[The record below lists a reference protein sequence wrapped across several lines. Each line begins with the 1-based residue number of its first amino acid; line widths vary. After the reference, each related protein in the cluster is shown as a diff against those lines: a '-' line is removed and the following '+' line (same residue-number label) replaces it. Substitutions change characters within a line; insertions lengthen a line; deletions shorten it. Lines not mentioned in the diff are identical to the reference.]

1 MDEFYASTPESSPEK
16 KSPEDPPEVVELPD
30 SPPIPDKPTGAMA
43 KSSGSKGQ
51 SKVLPDLVPLFEVQA
66 GSLYGERGQV
76 DHLPDEMVPGVKGNL
91 EPKEKKQKDIR
102 AFFENSPTASPK
114 PKIRSPSPE
123 VMLVDAPRR
132 SISLIDLTKGKKG
145 PSPNRKEKSSAK
157 KRKSNTSDDVV
168 IVKKLPRQEL
178 RTQKVS
184 STTSNDDKQSRS
196 VRVGN
201 IADGSKEGKSS
212 LTSSEIKSLLDVEVT
227 HMPDNKRKPRLDR
240 ESRNNVKETKEVET
254 LTKEKAERT
263 KRPNRIGEKRENS
276 DVVALMEAKA
286 FSPEKLDDSE
296 TSLEQRRK
304 RVEML
309 KKEKELEKERSLLA
323 EESDAEPRKLRARQ
337 VKETTTEVK
346 CEKKEIAEPK
356 ESPKKPPENS
366 SRTQATESKESPR
379 KKVAAGIKNVKVDQ
393 DQVKSRDDVK
403 KTKSEPKK
411 EEKPKV
417 KRRLDVEESDAVGY
431 VAAIKIK
438 QEKGEEQKSNAVKIE
453 RRVSESPNK
462 LPTYATMI
470 KKALEDMNVVGGEGC
485 TKLEILLYILRKF
498 QPKGN
503 VSVVAS
509 KMIKVLEEGTKH
521 GDFLS
526 SVSLPRKMVKKL
538 LVKGEPQKEPQK
550 GEKKKKVK
558 DGDAKDE
565 KKKSKE
571 KKETGDV
578 KSKLKKEEKAK
589 KGGKE
594 AEKDRKEAVQYV
606 YKLKEPLSIICKAK
620 KMTRYEVLRKIWTYI
635 RVKKLQDPKDK
646 RSIICDDNLRKMTKM
661 KVIDTKAVTGFLK
674 PFMEKT
680 TLLKT
685 N

>member
-1 MDEFYASTPESSPEK
+1 
-16 KSPEDPPEVVELPD
+16 
-30 SPPIPDKPTGAMA
+30 
-43 KSSGSKGQ
+43 
-51 SKVLPDLVPLFEVQA
+51 
-66 GSLYGERGQV
+66 
-76 DHLPDEMVPGVKGNL
+76 
-91 EPKEKKQKDIR
+91 
-102 AFFENSPTASPK
+102 
-114 PKIRSPSPE
+114 
-123 VMLVDAPRR
+123 
-132 SISLIDLTKGKKG
+132 
-145 PSPNRKEKSSAK
+145 
-157 KRKSNTSDDVV
+157 
-168 IVKKLPRQEL
+168 
-178 RTQKVS
+178 
-184 STTSNDDKQSRS
+184 
-196 VRVGN
+196 
-201 IADGSKEGKSS
+201 
-212 LTSSEIKSLLDVEVT
+212 
-227 HMPDNKRKPRLDR
+227 
-240 ESRNNVKETKEVET
+240 
-254 LTKEKAERT
+254 
-263 KRPNRIGEKRENS
+263 
-276 DVVALMEAKA
+276 MEAKA
-286 FSPEKLDDSE
+286 FSPEKHDDSE

-323 EESDAEPRKLRARQ
+323 EGSDAEPRKLRARQ

-356 ESPKKPPENS
+356 ESPKKPQENS

-503 VSVVAS
+503 VSIVAS

-526 SVSLPRKMVKKL
+526 SVSLPRKMVKKDKL
-538 LVKGEPQKEPQK
+538 LVKG
-550 GEKKKKVK
+550 
-558 DGDAKDE
+558 
-565 KKKSKE
+565 
-571 KKETGDV
+571 
-578 KSKLKKEEKAK
+578 
-589 KGGKE
+589 
-594 AEKDRKEAVQYV
+594 
-606 YKLKEPLSIICKAK
+606 
-620 KMTRYEVLRKIWTYI
+620 
-635 RVKKLQDPKDK
+635 
-646 RSIICDDNLRKMTKM
+646 
-661 KVIDTKAVTGFLK
+661 
-674 PFMEKT
+674 
-680 TLLKT
+680 
-685 N
+685 